1 MGSYLILFFDRQTA
15 SGHEQSFAANGVTL
29 GSCLASISI
38 VACPRLFTFDS
49 HGEWGNFSARMAD
62 PMSIGHLWESNS
74 RKSEQAVH
82 QSK

>member
-49 HGEWGNFSARMAD
+49 HGEWG
-62 PMSIGHLWESNS
+62 
-74 RKSEQAVH
+74 
-82 QSK
+82 